1 MISDG
6 ITMRSMDKTYEYQ
19 SQVQGRVVVFMCL
32 LNDHVKIEEQVINVG
47 QITGLRMTEVWI
59 WVSSRPSQVDISANT
74 DDTPANTNDIP
85 ANTND
90 IPANTN
96 DTPVKTNDT
105 PAKKRKRTKHTSED
119 GSTVETPAKKKSK
132 AKAAPKKTMDSAA
145 NITLDMLDDLS
156 RSLLLDQARR
166 QILDKSAPKDVDL
179 FNVDYLG
186 HIYTVGHLVKYLHP
200 VARFAIKNGGPPGGH
215 PSEQPPTLHVRH
227 LRTLS

>member
-32 LNDHVKIEEQVINVG
+32 LNDHVKIEEQVIN
-47 QITGLRMTEVWI
+47 
-59 WVSSRPSQVDISANT
+59 VDISANT